1 MDNKVVL
8 PVRLDSYTGKDS
20 ALEAFF
26 RGSEEKSMWIA
37 VWIVNGKVEHDTID
51 YGYRS
56 LEDLLETYKGETVI
70 GLRKSAALDEARQIA
85 EDALG
90 VLLATED
97 GVVNFLEGEIGLE
110 DGAIKKAY
118 KTLLKARKEKDLW
131 GGLKHEKG
139 AENREA

>member
-20 ALEAFF
+20 ALEASF
-26 RGSEEKSMWIA
+26 RGSEEKGMWIA

-51 YGYRS
+51 YGYMS

-90 VLLATED
+90 VLLTE
-97 GVVNFLEGEIGLE
+97 VSVLLHIEGELNLP

-118 KTLLKARKEKDLW
+118 NTLQKARKEKDLW
-131 GGLKHEKG
+131 GGLKHKKEV
-139 AENREA
+139 